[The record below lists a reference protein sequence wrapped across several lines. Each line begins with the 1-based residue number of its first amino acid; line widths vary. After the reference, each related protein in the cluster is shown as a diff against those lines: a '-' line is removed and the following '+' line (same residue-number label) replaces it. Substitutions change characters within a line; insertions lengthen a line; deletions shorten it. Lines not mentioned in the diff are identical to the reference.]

1 MYNRRYYENG
11 GDTMQPDSSGQ
22 GIMQAAPQD
31 MQQGMQQPQLAD
43 QAQQPQIKDPQ
54 HALQIIIQMLVA
66 QGIPPEQAKQIAME
80 MIKAVAEGGM
90 QEVTSDDRI
99 HARFGGVMYNG
110 REHYGLGSIV
120 GSIIGGIG
128 GAASGL
134 VKGVANV
141 VKSIAGSSLGKM
153 ALLAAA
159 AYFGGPLLFGE
170 AAGAGAATA
179 ATTAAEEGLIGQGL
193 GNATLSAAAPTAAG
207 SSLTAAAPYASGLP
221 SAALTP
227 ASASIG
233 APSLLSTAS
242 SVASDPSWSGIKSLG
257 SQALSSMIPSSVT
270 DAALKYGP
278 SVLGGVI
285 GGSLTGGMPQQQ
297 PGESNADFQKRV
309 DEWNSKLSTNMSS
322 PTFNQGAF
330 PNNPF
335 YSMYARKAD
344 GGRIGY
350 AFGGFNNFNQQR
362 PGQLGQQ
369 PGGMNKI
376 QRPNM
381 PMRQPL
387 LGPIGA
393 LQPNNPSGFGSM
405 LLGQQPGMMQQP
417 APGQIPSL
425 GPINNNYNPSGMMQ
439 QPASSGM
446 SSLIPQQPTLGG
458 LQGLLGYQ
466 QAPGG
471 MSFIPQPTPD
481 GLNPNDMML
490 QGGNIGLN
498 QSPMQY
504 AADGGRIGYEDGGI
518 TNIIHQATKEGFF
531 GNNML
536 AHGGVPTGT
545 PRQNQHG
552 VKEIDYRDR
561 GGYVPPIGVK
571 EKADDIPAMLSNNE
585 FVFTADAVRNAG
597 HGNVNKGAQRMY
609 KLMKHL
615 EAGGVV
621 A

>member
-31 MQQGMQQPQLAD
+31 MQQGMQQPPLAD

-66 QGIPPEQAKQIAME
+66 QGIPLEQAKQIAIE
-80 MIKAVAEGGM
+80 MMKAVAQGGM
-90 QEVTSDDRI
+90 EEVTSDEKV
-99 HARFGGVMYNG
+99 HARFGGHIT
-110 REHYGLGSIV
+110 RQHYLF
-120 GSIIGGIG
+120 GGIG
-128 GAASGL
+128 RALSSVVGGIVGGASGL
-134 VKGVANV
+134 VKGVVNA
-141 VKSIAGSSLGKM
+141 VKSVAGSNLGKL
-153 ALLAAA
+153 ALLAGAA
-159 AYFGGPLLFGE
+159 AFGMPYLAE
-170 AAGAGAATA
+170 AFAPAAAATA
-179 ATTAAEEGLIGQGL
+179 AETAATEGLIGQGL

-207 SSLTAAAPYASGLP
+207 SSLTAAAPYATGLP

-309 DEWNSKLSTNMSS
+309 DAWNSTLSTNMRE
-322 PTFNQGAF
+322 PTFSPGAF
-330 PNNPF
+330 PNNPY
-335 YSMYARKAD
+335 YSQYARKA
-344 GGRIGY
+344 
-350 AFGGFNNFNQQR
+350 N
-362 PGQLGQQ
+362 
-369 PGGMNKI
+369 
-376 QRPNM
+376 
-381 PMRQPL
+381 
-387 LGPIGA
+387 
-393 LQPNNPSGFGSM
+393 
-405 LLGQQPGMMQQP
+405 
-417 APGQIPSL
+417 
-425 GPINNNYNPSGMMQ
+425 
-439 QPASSGM
+439 
-446 SSLIPQQPTLGG
+446 
-458 LQGLLGYQ
+458 
-466 QAPGG
+466 
-471 MSFIPQPTPD
+471 
-481 GLNPNDMML
+481 
-490 QGGNIGLN
+490 
-498 QSPMQY
+498 
-504 AADGGRIGYEDGGI
+504 GGRIGYEDGGI
-518 TNIIHQATKEGFF
+518 GNIIHQATREGFF

-536 AHGGVPTGT
+536 AAGGVPTGE

-552 VKEIDYRDR
+552 VSEIDYRKR

-615 EAGGVV
+615 EAGGV

>member
-22 GIMQAAPQD
+22 GIMQAAPQG
-31 MQQGMQQPQLAD
+31 MQQQGMPQPPLAD
-43 QAQQPQIKDPQ
+43 QAQGQDQQIKDPQ

-80 MIKAVAEGGM
+80 MIKAVAQGGM
-90 QEVTSDDRI
+90 EEVTSDEKV
-99 HARFGGVMYNG
+99 HARFGGHIT
-110 REHYGLGSIV
+110 RQHYLFGGLGKIAS
-120 GSIIGGIG
+120 SIIGGIG

-170 AAGAGAATA
+170 VAP
-179 ATTAAEEGLIGQGL
+179 ATTAAAATEQGLIGQGL
-193 GNATLSAAAPTAAG
+193 GNATLAAAAPSAAIPAATSGIGAATAAG
-207 SSLTAAAPYASGLP
+207 YPSAITSSLGYNSL
-221 SAALTP
+221 LTP

-233 APSLLSTAS
+233 APSLLQTAS
-242 SVASDPSWSGIKSLG
+242 SVASDPSLSGITSLG
-257 SQALSSMIPSSVT
+257 KQALTSMIPSSIT

-278 SVLGGVI
+278 SLLGGVI

-350 AFGGFNNFNQQR
+350 E
-362 PGQLGQQ
+362 
-369 PGGMNKI
+369 
-376 QRPNM
+376 
-381 PMRQPL
+381 
-387 LGPIGA
+387 
-393 LQPNNPSGFGSM
+393 
-405 LLGQQPGMMQQP
+405 
-417 APGQIPSL
+417 
-425 GPINNNYNPSGMMQ
+425 
-439 QPASSGM
+439 
-446 SSLIPQQPTLGG
+446 T
-458 LQGLLGYQ
+458 
-466 QAPGG
+466 
-471 MSFIPQPTPD
+471 
-481 GLNPNDMML
+481 
-490 QGGNIGLN
+490 
-498 QSPMQY
+498 
-504 AADGGRIGYEDGGI
+504 GGI
-518 TNIIHQATKEGFF
+518 SNIIGQATREGFF
-531 GNNML
+531 GTPML
-536 AHGGVPTGT
+536 AHGGVPTGK

-552 VKEIDYRDR
+552 VNEIDYRNR

-585 FVFTADAVRNAG
+585 FVFTAKAVRNAG
-597 HGNVNKGAQRMY
+597 RGNVNKGAQRMY
-609 KLMKHL
+609 SLMKHL

-621 A
+621 